1 MMQMYFSSSNAF
13 TYIQIDEES
22 KESEVNEEEKTYSK
36 DRSHK
41 ASKPEN
47 DKHHLRKPKTA

>member
-1 MMQMYFSSSNAF
+1 MQMYFSSSNAF